1 MGSSLDDSLSSRLSS
16 TLDIE
21 FLNNLFLYYVVG
33 FVLYHFHKSLLL
45 MYMYTNSFAWS
56 NVHQF
61 YTLLWTNEY
70 EL

>member
-1 MGSSLDDSLSSRLSS
+1 
-16 TLDIE
+16 
-21 FLNNLFLYYVVG
+21 VG
-33 FVLYHFHKSLLL
+33 FVLYHFHKNLLL
-45 MYMYTNSFAWS
+45 VYMYTNFFAWS